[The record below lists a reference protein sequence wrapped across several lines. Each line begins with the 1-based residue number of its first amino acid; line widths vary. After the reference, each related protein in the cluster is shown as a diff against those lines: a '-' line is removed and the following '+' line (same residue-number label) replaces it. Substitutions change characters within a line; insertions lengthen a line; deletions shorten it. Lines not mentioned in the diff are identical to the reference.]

1 MDKTKEKDKVLEA
14 ILQCWNNTADKIK
27 EYQSQKQ
34 PEETEHMKLHKE
46 VFYGVE
52 SEENKYNGYRCGLC
66 GGKDGENPSCV
77 NCGGYVGRGRP
88 EKQPEGEQTATGS
101 QLDIET
107 DILIRKWNQN
117 ERKKR
122 DIIARDTLDNGYK
135 LHYVN
140 QPEKQEEWREWV
152 KKKFNKLLKEY
163 KNYIKSY
170 PFQNPPPL
178 ELTADYGW
186 FLDEVSEKVS
196 QLLSER
202 TRDAKQE
209 VLERVALETRA
220 NVCECGEKWSET
232 DLGIW
237 VEKELSKLLK
247 EEE

>member
-140 QPEKQEEWREWV
+140 QPEKQEEWREELR
-152 KKKFNKLLKEY
+152 NIY
-163 KNYIKSY
+163 KW
-170 PFQNPPPL
+170 
-178 ELTADYGW
+178 ADYDDGK
-186 FLDEVSEKVS
+186 LENYVS

-202 TRDAKQE
+202 TFNKE
-209 VLERVALETRA
+209 ELEYIKVLEREAVLYRSEHGLRLVQGWFGVDETF
-220 NVCECGEKWSET
+220 K
-232 DLGIW
+232 
-237 VEKELSKLLK
+237 KKLSKLLK
-247 EEE
+247 KEE